1 MLCLLLLLLLQSEE
15 RRNRALQPYRV
26 TTPSR
31 GIIGNSKYADRLRR
45 QVRGRGGDMRRVACS
60 TALAQ
65 GYVLVSLLLASRV
78 ISQRGAVLLQEV

>member
-1 MLCLLLLLLLQSEE
+1 VLLLLLLLLLLLQSEE

-45 QVRGRGGDMRRVACS
+45 QVRKPGTLGRLGPRH
-60 TALAQ
+60 AQ
-65 GYVLVSLLLASRV
+65 PD
-78 ISQRGAVLLQEV
+78 AVLRTSITVLCKVPRQVV